1 MTETNL
7 TTSTDLVAQSIDFVE
22 QFSGGIQTLLNALGV
37 IRMQPMTT
45 GSQIKIYK
53 SEVTK
58 VDGNVAEGEVIPL
71 SKVTRKLANTLTLGF
86 KKYRKVTT
94 IEAIQSAGGAT
105 PAIVDTDNKL
115 LREIQK
121 DVKKDLFD
129 YITKSDANKTT
140 ASGDNFQKA
149 LAAAFCQCYDINIDL
164 EDLSRLARIGSGSAS
179 RSVYGGFAVWQKG
192 NSDETSYAYAL
203 DETPTMDLHL
213 LAVELNT
220 KQKKISSTYG
230 MKDAQSS
237 PFFRPW
243 LERNDSELNEMI
255 KAIKSNDFTAL
266 GQLAELNANEM
277 HAINLTA
284 QPEFTYFEPQTIQA
298 IKLVEQLRTEG
309 IECYYTIDAGPNI
322 KVLCQLRNSKD
333 IIQRFSSEFNNV
345 NIVNASFGPGITY
358 LD

>member
-1 MTETNL
+1 MNRTARAHTNIALIKYWGKADDKLRLPLMSSLSMTLDAFYTDTSVEKTDGENQFFLNNQQQTAAASQRVFAYLKKLQARFHVTGNL
-7 TTSTDLVAQSIDFVE
+7 IV
-22 QFSGGIQTLLNALGV
+22 
-37 IRMQPMTT
+37 
-45 GSQIKIYK
+45 K
-53 SEVTK
+53 SVNHVPT
-58 VDGNVAEGEVIPL
+58 
-71 SKVTRKLANTLTLGF
+71 
-86 KKYRKVTT
+86 
-94 IEAIQSAGGAT
+94 SAG
-105 PAIVDTDNKL
+105 L
-115 LREIQK
+115 
-121 DVKKDLFD
+121 
-129 YITKSDANKTT
+129 
-140 ASGDNFQKA
+140 ASSSSAFAA
-149 LAAAFCQCYDINIDL
+149 LAAAFCRCYDINIDL